1 MTDIL
6 INVLLCFA
14 VVWVAAITYFGL
26 RMCQLIS
33 QVMDEDDGSAP

>member
-14 VVWVAAITYFGL
+14 VVWVAAITYFGVK
-26 RMCQLIS
+26 MYQLVM